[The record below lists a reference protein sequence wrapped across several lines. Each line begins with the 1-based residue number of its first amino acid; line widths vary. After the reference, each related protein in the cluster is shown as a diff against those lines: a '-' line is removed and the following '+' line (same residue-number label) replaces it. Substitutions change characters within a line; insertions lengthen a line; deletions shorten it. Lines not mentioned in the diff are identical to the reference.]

1 MPLYEYDC
9 KDCSKQVEILVSSV
23 NAKPSC
29 PQCGSKKLTKL
40 LSVIGS
46 PVMGGGADS
55 ARKSSVESGLCGRSQ
70 CASGGCMNGN

>member
-9 KDCSKQVEILVSSV
+9 KDCSKQVEILVSS
-23 NAKPSC
+23 AYSKPSC

-46 PVMGGGADS
+46 PVMAGGADS
-55 ARKSSVESGLCGRSQ
+55 ARKSSVESDLCGRSQ

>member
-9 KDCSKQVEILVSSV
+9 KDCSKQVEILVSSAM
-23 NAKPSC
+23 AKPSC
-29 PQCGSKKLTKL
+29 PDCGSKKLTKL

-46 PVMGGGADS
+46 PVMANGADP
-55 ARKSSVESGLCGRSQ
+55 ARKGSFEPGNCGRSQ

>member
-9 KDCSKQVEILVSSV
+9 KDCSKQVEILVSSAT
-23 NAKPSC
+23 AKPSC
-29 PQCGSKKLTKL
+29 PDCGSKKLTKL

-46 PVMGGGADS
+46 PVMTNGAAS
-55 ARKSSVESGLCGRSQ
+55 ARKGSFEPGTCGRSH